1 LLYGNS
7 GLGLPGCNSAEGHQE
22 FVVHCKDVLEEGAN
36 DFLDSKLAGSIQ
48 DIRRINFRSDL
59 DHDAIGD
66 RLALVGMRRRLFGRG
81 YLNLMSRLL
90 T

>member
-1 LLYGNS
+1 MLYGNS

-22 FVVHCKDVLEEGAN
+22 FVVHCKGVVEEGAN

-48 DIRRINFRSDL
+48 DLIRINFRSEQNL
-59 DHDAIGD
+59 DAIGD

-81 YLNLMSRLL
+81 CFDLMSRLL